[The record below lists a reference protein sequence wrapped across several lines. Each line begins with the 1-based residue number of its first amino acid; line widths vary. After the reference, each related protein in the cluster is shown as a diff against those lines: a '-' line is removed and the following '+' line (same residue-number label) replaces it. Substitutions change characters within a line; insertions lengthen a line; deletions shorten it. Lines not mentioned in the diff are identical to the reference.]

1 MDVVGWKE
9 IIALPAAL
17 LVLFGMLYFAFRAL
31 PIWKEVRLAE
41 IKVRESEALSRV
53 NEAGVFGKF
62 TEAINLMSGVL
73 KDIVIDQKHDNEN
86 TRLLQRATADASDKI
101 LNRLDALDELNDRVN
116 ENSRRLGNLEDKCEL
131 FEGKLIT
138 EE

>member
-1 MDVVGWKE
+1 MDVIGWDK
-9 IIALPAAL
+9 IIALPAAI
-17 LVLFGMLYFAFRAL
+17 LVVFGILYFAFRAL

-41 IKVRESEALSRV
+41 INVRQSEALSRV

-116 ENSRRLGNLEDKCEL
+116 ENSRRLGKIEDKCEM
-131 FEGKLIT
+131 FEDKLIT